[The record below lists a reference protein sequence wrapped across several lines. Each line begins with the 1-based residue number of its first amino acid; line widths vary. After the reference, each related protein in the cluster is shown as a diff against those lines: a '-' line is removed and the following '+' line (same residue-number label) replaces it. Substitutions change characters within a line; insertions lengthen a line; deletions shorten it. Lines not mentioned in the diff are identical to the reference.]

1 MATEKQIA
9 ANRRNAAKSSGPRT
23 AAGKS
28 RSKMNALRHGLAAR
42 LEGALSEGFLGIE
55 ALSDR
60 VTQIEAEKVRL
71 CQEIERGLE
80 QGDIQQIAPQLRRLS
95 ALDRYAQRCF
105 SSLRKR

>member
-1 MATEKQIA
+1 MATEKQIE
-9 ANRRNAAKSSGPRT
+9 ANRRNAARSTGPRA
-23 AAGKS
+23 AAGKA

-42 LEGALSEGFLGIE
+42 LDGALSEGFLDIE

-60 VTQIEAEKVRL
+60 MTQIEEERVRL
-71 CQEIERGLE
+71 CREIERGLE
-80 QGDIQQIAPQLRRLS
+80 QGEVRRIAHQLRRLS